1 MKRMLLSIAVVGLL
15 GVGAYNLIQ
24 PRHPQVVLAQEVS
37 SIDENAAFLQ
47 DEQNTISIV
56 ETYGPSVVAINVT
69 ARGENVT
76 AMDNIPEEFRDLLPP
91 GFQVPEGQDGEAPLQ
106 EGAGSGFIVDE
117 RGHIVTNYHV
127 VQQALIENSNEL
139 AEGSEIT
146 VTFSGSTNEIPVNI
160 LGINALYDLAML
172 QLVNPDD
179 LPETAK
185 AIPIANSDELKVG
198 QKVVAIGNPFG
209 LESTVTAGIV
219 SAVNRI
225 YVPSIGGLRVPMVQ
239 TDAAINPGNSGGP
252 LLNSRGELIGVNTA
266 IVPSMS
272 ITGERGNLG
281 IGFAM
286 PSNVLKNSLADLQ
299 EGTFVGGITSRPRI
313 GIGISSVS
321 DVYTDSQIAEFNLPK
336 KGVVVTRV
344 EPNGPGDKA
353 KLRVALD
360 SNNQLLPDA
369 TDIILEVDST
379 PVSTPEDLQNIVLSK
394 GAGDKVVLKV
404 WRDGEVRDVEVTL
417 EVVEQN

>member
-1 MKRMLLSIAVVGLL
+1 V
-15 GVGAYNLIQ
+15 
-24 PRHPQVVLAQEVS
+24 
-37 SIDENAAFLQ
+37 
-47 DEQNTISIV
+47 
-56 ETYGPSVVAINVT
+56 NV
-69 ARGENVT
+69 
-76 AMDNIPEEFRDLLPP
+76 
-91 GFQVPEGQDGEAPLQ
+91 
-106 EGAGSGFIVDE
+106 
-117 RGHIVTNYHV
+117 
-127 VQQALIENSNEL
+127 
-139 AEGSEIT
+139 
-146 VTFSGSTNEIPVNI
+146 

-185 AIPIANSDELKVG
+185 AIPLANSDDLKVG

-225 YVPSIGGLRVPMVQ
+225 YVPSIGGIRVPMVQ

-272 ITGERGNLG
+272 VSGERGNLG

-286 PSNVLKNSLADLQ
+286 PSNVLRDSLAELR
-299 EGTFVGGITSRPRI
+299 ENVFVGGLLSRPRI
-313 GIGISSVS
+313 GIGIASVS
-321 DVYTDSQIAEFNLPK
+321 EVYTDSQINEFNLPER
-336 KGVVVTRV
+336 GVVVTRV

-353 KLRVALD
+353 ELRVALD

-369 TDIILEVDST
+369 TDIILEVDAT
-379 PVSTPEDLQNIVLSK
+379 PVSTPEGLQNIVLSK
-394 GAGDKVVLKV
+394 GAGDTVMLKV
-404 WRDGEVRDVEVTL
+404 WRNGEERDVEVTL
-417 EVVEQN
+417 EVVE